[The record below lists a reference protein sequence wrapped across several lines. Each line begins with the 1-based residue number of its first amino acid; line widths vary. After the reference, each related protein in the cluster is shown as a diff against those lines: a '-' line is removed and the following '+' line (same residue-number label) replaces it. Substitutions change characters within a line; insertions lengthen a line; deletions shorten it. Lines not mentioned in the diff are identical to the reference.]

1 MQFNMQFGQI
11 WDDLDP
17 DHAPIRIGA
26 TIDEIR
32 RHSPDIVLLQEVEH
46 AVSKGTHSPFPPN
59 YTHLRSQLSGYDSAF
74 CLPARD
80 PRELPFGIGLAI
92 FSRTQLHGFKRWE
105 LESPNI
111 PFQFNGRE
119 TTPTK
124 RLLIGAATF
133 IQGRELQLFNVH
145 LLAHFML
152 TEDSDENPAQRERV
166 IEVLRQ
172 AQGPTLIGGDFNVS
186 RHRILVDQFAS
197 RGYRTV
203 QEQEPT
209 WRRRP
214 LVLDH
219 IFHNA
224 GLFCRS
230 HSVHPTKASDHHVLL
245 ADFDFA

>member
-11 WDDLDP
+11 WDDFDP

-26 TIDEIR
+26 TIEEIR

-59 YTHLRSQLSGYDSAF
+59 YTHLRSQLSSYDSVF

-92 FSRTQLHGFKRWE
+92 FSRAPLHGFKRWE

-111 PFQFNGRE
+111 AFTFNGSE

-133 IQGRELQLFNVH
+133 IAGRRVQLFDVH

-152 TEDSDENPAQRERV
+152 TDAAEENLAQRDQVVEIIRHS
-166 IEVLRQ
+166 
-172 AQGPTLIGGDFNVS
+172 QGPTLIGGDFNVS
-186 RHRILVDQFAS
+186 RHRSLVDQFAR
-197 RGYRTV
+197 RGFRTV
-203 QEQEPT
+203 QEQQPT

-224 GLFCRS
+224 GLYCRNQA
-230 HSVHPTKASDHHVLL
+230 VHPSKASDHHVVL